1 MLRGGLRL
9 SAFALSTIAYIII
22 LGALRLLEWASLSSR
37 IRTLV
42 LPALFSR
49 LLLKL
54 FKIKVRTENSLK
66 TQQPTLI
73 VCNHLSYLDALVISS
88 KLRANFITSTEI
100 KETAGLGLLC
110 RLAGCLFVDR
120 QSIWKLKKEIQGIAS
135 HLKAGRSVVLFPE
148 GTTSQGLRV
157 GPYKSSLFES
167 AALAGTPVV
176 SLALKVERIG
186 DAPANSENLDLYSW
200 YGDMDFL
207 PHLKKL
213 CRAPEMTVSLM
224 QLETIL
230 PSSLKTWRKVAAKK
244 SHLGAQRQVDK
255 L

>member
-1 MLRGGLRL
+1 MLRGGFRL

-22 LGALRLLEWASLSSR
+22 LGGLRLLESASLNTR
-37 IRTLV
+37 MRTLV
-42 LPALFSR
+42 LPTLFSR
-49 LLLKL
+49 LMLNL

-66 TQQPTLI
+66 IQQPALI

-88 KLRANFITSTEI
+88 QLRANFITSTEI
-100 KETAGLGLLC
+100 KKTPGLGLLC

-120 QSIWKLKKEIQGIAS
+120 QSIWKLRKEIEEITS

-148 GTTSQGLRV
+148 GTTTQGLRV

-167 AALAGTPVV
+167 AALAGAAVI
-176 SLALKVERIG
+176 SLALKAESIG
-186 DAPANSENLDLYSW
+186 AVKANSENLDLYSW

-213 CRAPEMTVSLM
+213 CRAPEMTVSLVK
-224 QLETIL
+224 LETIL
-230 PSSLKTWRKVAAKK
+230 PSRQKNWRKIAAKK
-244 SHLGAQRQVDK
+244 SHLGAQRRVES